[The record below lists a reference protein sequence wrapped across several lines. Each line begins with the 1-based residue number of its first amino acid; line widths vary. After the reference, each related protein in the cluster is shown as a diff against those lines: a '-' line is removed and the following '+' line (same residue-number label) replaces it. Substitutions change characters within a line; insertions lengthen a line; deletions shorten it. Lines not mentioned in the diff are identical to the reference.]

1 MSFAE
6 KMLEMLTSSYNRTDI
21 QNLKEKQ
28 EPQTNIGKL
37 FSLAGW
43 GFDLIRDQT
52 EKVRLWDDIDT
63 MRGSTLTRY
72 GDSFGV
78 TRGEASDEI
87 LRIMIKVKIIAM
99 LSSGDLDAIIW
110 AAASLFD
117 VAAEDV
123 MVEEIYPAK
132 VYLYID
138 EDKLDQEYKDIA
150 GTIAA
155 LMKRIKAAGVGI
167 RIFYKTYSGK
177 EGRLYAGTAICMATF
192 LTVYPNPINKGALKQ
207 VKLKTGVGT
216 LIYSEVS
223 YPVIRR
229 E

>member
-6 KMLEMLTSSYNRTDI
+6 KMLEMLTSSYTRIDI
-21 QNLKEKQ
+21 QNLKENQ
-28 EPQTNIGKL
+28 ALQTNIGKL

-110 AAASLFD
+110 AAASLFG

-123 MVEEIYPAK
+123 TVEEIYPAK

-138 EDKLDQEYKDIA
+138 EDKLDQEHKDIA

-177 EGRLYAGTAICMATF
+177 EGRIYAGTTICMATF

-207 VKLKTGVGT
+207 VKLNTGVGT
-216 LIYSEVS
+216 LMYSEIS

>member
-110 AAASLFD
+110 AAASLFG

-123 MVEEIYPAK
+123 TVEEIYPAK

-138 EDKLDQEYKDIA
+138 EDKLDQEHKDIA

-177 EGRLYAGTAICMATF
+177 EGRLYVGTAICMATF
-192 LTVYPNPINKGALKQ
+192 LTAYPNPINKGTLKQ
-207 VKLKTGVGT
+207 VKLSTGVGT

>member
-21 QNLKEKQ
+21 QNLKENQ

-110 AAASLFD
+110 AAASLFG

-123 MVEEIYPAK
+123 TVEEIYPAK

-138 EDKLDQEYKDIA
+138 EDKLDQEHKDIA

-177 EGRLYAGTAICMATF
+177 EGLLYAGTAICMATF
-192 LTVYPNPINKGALKQ
+192 ITVYPNPINKGALKQ
-207 VKLKTGVGT
+207 VKLNTGVGT
-216 LIYSEVS
+216 LMYSEIS